1 MSTDEILDEVNE
13 MTLSDALGVILDN
26 EEKCLDFEGHNRTT
40 LMSAFD
46 NIQDFLIETRSN

>member
-26 EEKCLDFEGHNRTT
+26 EEKCLDFE
-40 LMSAFD
+40 
-46 NIQDFLIETRSN
+46 